1 MCNGRTSKTETRT
14 TTAGHL
20 DTKTSEPRS
29 IIKHFLWAPNTQ
41 VSLDRSFYTKLNTT
55 L

>member
-1 MCNGRTSKTETRT
+1 MRNGRTSKTKTRT
-14 TTAGHL
+14 TTAGYL

-29 IIKHFLWAPNTQ
+29 IIKHLLWAPNTQ
-41 VSLDRSFYTKLNTT
+41 VSLDRSFYTKVNTT